1 MPSPEKVGLD
11 VIIIGAGIG
20 GLAAAIECS
29 LAGHQVVVLER
40 APELAVV

>member
-1 MPSPEKVGLD
+1 MPVPVKVPLD
-11 VIIIGAGIG
+11 IIIVGAGIG

-29 LAGHQVVVLER
+29 LAGHRVIVLER